1 MFFIWAF
8 VTAGVLA
15 LLLSV
20 LLARIKTVAYSD
32 RNEITVVLIFFG
44 FIRIVRKYALEYDDK
59 NILELYHIG
68 RAKRRLVITLR
79 QAAKKMLKN
88 IPAEITLV
96 DMFTLLTQFKKR
108 PRNYFFA
115 HLFKKAKFEINMDLM
130 LGTQDAFHTAILCG
144 LLRALSG
151 ALYSAAHGAN
161 RKVVAKISPE
171 FSKQVISVKIN
182 CIIAIAPADIIIG
195 YLVNLIKK
203 RR

>member
-1 MFFIWAF
+1 MFFIWVF

-15 LLLSV
+15 LLLAA
-20 LLARIKTVAYSD
+20 LLTRIKAAVYSD
-32 RNEITVVLIFFG
+32 RNEITAVLIFFG
-44 FIRIVRKYALEYDDK
+44 FIRIARKYALEYDEK

-68 RAKRRLVITLR
+68 RAKRRLVITLK

-88 IPAEITLV
+88 IPTEITLV
-96 DMFTLLTQFKKR
+96 DMFTLLTQFKDR
-108 PRNYFFA
+108 PRNYLFSY
-115 HLFKKAKFEINMDLM
+115 LFKKAKFEVNIELM
-130 LGTQDAFHTAILCG
+130 LGTHDAFHTAILCG

-151 ALYSAAHGAN
+151 ALYSAARGAK
-161 RKVVAKISPE
+161 RSVIAKISPE